1 LAGYKRQ
8 GTKGKKKKKKQ
19 FFFELFFSFGRAQK
33 AQHKRQS
40 KKERKAII
48 EYSLRKKQFKKA
60 GNLLVLPVVV
70 S

>member
-1 LAGYKRQ
+1 MAQ
-8 GTKGKKKKKKQ
+8 TEKKEIF

-33 AQHKRQS
+33 AEHQRQS
-40 KKERKAII
+40 KKERKTI
-48 EYSLRKKQFKKA
+48 RKKQFKKA